1 MNELQ
6 SITTEEEA
14 KTRRRALSVEDLLP
28 GFTLWKEASGQYR
41 WFTFYSNNFRDDD
54 HPSEIISKESHERF
68 VEMVDKGIVDYPE
81 LWLWH
86 VPVAWGKA
94 DWLAYTDGLA
104 LASGTVFP
112 EYNHVAE
119 ALSKEKGLATSH
131 GMPKTMVV
139 YDDRDK
145 SVIRFHITKEISP
158 LPLSRAANKRTGFLI
173 LKDVDMP
180 LDADKRDWL
189 INTAK
194 LKPEFVKS
202 LEDQIDAVAA
212 QAKADGVETKE
223 VSADPAATPA
233 PTVPTPAV
241 PAPAVPP
248 TPTPAPT
255 PAPAV
260 PPTQP
265 AVPAGVPVTPP
276 VPDDP
281 KSKEVNFVT
290 RDELAALL
298 PELLNPLIQSNA
310 ALVKQVDSLT
320 KELKQVQA
328 SDASKIALL
337 KEATPPLSL
346 RDMITR
352 NLIGSPAAKLKEGDP
367 LAEDKPKE
375 TPAPT
380 GHAPTIVPFVNGIV
394 AAQHS

>member
-6 SITTEEEA
+6 SSTTEEEA
-14 KTRRRALSVEDLLP
+14 EARRLALVANLESTLP

-94 DWLAYTDGLA
+94 DWLAYTDGVA

-112 EYNHVAE
+112 QYNHVAE

-131 GMPKTMVV
+131 GMPKTLIV
-139 YDDRDK
+139 YDDKDK

-158 LPLSRAANKRTGFLI
+158 LPLRRAANKRTGFLI

-223 VSADPAATPA
+223 VTQPVVPAEVPATAPVTPAPEVVPAATPPLA
-233 PTVPTPAV
+233 TEESAR
-241 PAPAVPP
+241 
-248 TPTPAPT
+248 
-255 PAPAV
+255 
-260 PPTQP
+260 
-265 AVPAGVPVTPP
+265 
-276 VPDDP
+276 
-281 KSKEVNFVT
+281 KEANYVT
-290 RDELAALL
+290 REELASLL

-310 ALVKQVDSLT
+310 ALLTQVESMT

-328 SDASKIALL
+328 TDASKIAAL

-346 RDMITR
+346 RDMVSR
-352 NLIGSPAAKLKEGDP
+352 NLIGQPAAKLKENDP
-367 LAEDKPKE
+367 LAADGPKE
-375 TPAPT
+375 TPVTT
-380 GHAPTIVPFVNGIV
+380 GSQPTIVPFVNGLV
-394 AAQHS
+394 AAQHN